1 MNPSGVNRS
10 RQKVFKESKLV
21 ATKMNN
27 KDLANELGT
36 VKDWV
41 NPLVTRRSCTR
52 LEGTRSRRRRY
63 RQSGT
68 FRLAALSQAV
78 LTPTLVWL
86 YCSEAA

>member
-41 NPLVTRRSCTR
+41 NPLVTQSITILKDTNTAAYATR
-52 LEGTRSRRRRY
+52 N
-63 RQSGT
+63 
-68 FRLAALSQAV
+68 
-78 LTPTLVWL
+78 
-86 YCSEAA
+86 